1 MNSFAPFG
9 KVLIILG
16 IVMVIV
22 GLIIVLGPRIPFF
35 GKLPGDIYIKKENFR
50 FYFPLTTCIII
61 SIIFS
66 LVLFIINRFR

>member
-22 GLIIVLGPRIPFF
+22 GLIIVLGPGIPFF